1 MSNPR
6 VSHDDTVI
14 TWVINTVPCVG
25 RSMRGNSS
33 GPILDLS
40 SSFRPAQIQ
49 GVTLT
54 NFEVHM
60 DSIDDEGLG

>member
-1 MSNPR
+1 
-6 VSHDDTVI
+6 
-14 TWVINTVPCVG
+14 
-25 RSMRGNSS
+25 MRGNSS

-54 NFEVHM
+54 NFEGHM